1 MHIEKTIDLSAI
13 KCDNKAQSKCLK
25 KAMKKTENIL
35 ILFVKPNT
43 KAHKNGKHDF
53 VEALMSHLPSRVN
66 VDFTFYDNLCY
77 TIVKGKA
84 KIYDTKN
91 SKDLKEYDLV
101 NFRFWHGAGE
111 QAAACA
117 EYLKKS
123 RVAFYDREVGEYRS
137 KSKLSEYFRL
147 WAKGLPV
154 PDTLFCRQPVL
165 EMALGSNPAFKLP
178 LVVKD
183 IDTSKGKNNFLVKST
198 AEISDILKAN
208 PENSFVVQNFIP
220 NDGDYRVLV
229 FGRSIS
235 GVIHRQRTS
244 DKTHLNNTSQ
254 DATATL
260 VDSADFNDDFKKL
273 AIKAAAVMKRQVAGV
288 DLVVDSQTSKISVL
302 EVNNTP
308 QIDTGTFADN
318 KVLALAEYFS
328 KGQSI
333 KTKRHIR
340 TFASI
345 DIPEL
350 GIFGLKSKIDTGAS
364 LSAIHATNFIID
376 AKTKKLSFTLLDDE
390 HPQYNN
396 KVFSTKHYSLDEIR
410 SSNGQSEK
418 RYTVELPIVYNRV
431 KYKVMFSLSNR
442 KSMRNPVLLG
452 RRFLR
457 DGNFVVRVK

>member
-1 MHIEKTIDLSAI
+1 
-13 KCDNKAQSKCLK
+13 
-25 KAMKKTENIL
+25 MKKTENIL
-35 ILFVKPNT
+35 ILLVKRNT
-43 KAHKNGKHDF
+43 KSHKNGKHDF
-53 VEALMSHLPSRVN
+53 VEALKTHLSSKVN
-66 VDFTFYDNLCY
+66 VDFTFYDDLVYSIKN
-77 TIVKGKA
+77 GKA
-84 KIYDTKN
+84 SIYDTKN
-91 SKDLKEYDLV
+91 SKDIKEYDLV

-117 EYLKKS
+117 EYLKRN

-147 WAKGLPV
+147 WSKGLPV
-154 PDTLFCRQPVL
+154 PDTIFCKEAALDVAL
-165 EMALGSNPAFKLP
+165 EKNPGFKLP
-178 LVVKD
+178 LIVKD
-183 IDTSKGKNNFLVKST
+183 IDASKGKNNFLVSDKS
-198 AEISDILKAN
+198 EIINIFKAH
-208 PENSFVVQNFIP
+208 PENNFVIQNFIA

-229 FGRSIS
+229 FGRSIA
-235 GVIHRQRTS
+235 GVIHRQRNS

-260 VDSADFNDDFKKL
+260 IDPAEFDDEFKKL
-273 AIKAAAVMKRQVAGV
+273 AIKAASVLKRQIAGV
-288 DLVVDSQTSKISVL
+288 DLIINSNTQKISVL

-308 QIDTGTFADN
+308 QIDTGTFAEN
-318 KVLALAEYFS
+318 KALALAEYFS
-328 KGQSI
+328 KGQSV
-333 KTKRHIR
+333 KKKRHIK

-350 GIFGLKSKIDTGAS
+350 GIFGLQSKIDTGAS
-364 LSAIHATNFIID
+364 LSAIHATNFMID
-376 AKTKKLSFTLLDDE
+376 DATKVLSFTLLDDE

-396 KVFSTKHYSLDEIR
+396 KVFSTKYYSLDEIK